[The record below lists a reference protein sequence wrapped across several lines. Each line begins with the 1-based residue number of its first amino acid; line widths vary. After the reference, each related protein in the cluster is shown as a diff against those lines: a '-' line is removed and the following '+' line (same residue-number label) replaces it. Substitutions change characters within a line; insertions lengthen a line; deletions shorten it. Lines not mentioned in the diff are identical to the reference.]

1 MVGLNEATTSQ
12 RAATKPV
19 IIWERVFTILTPR
32 LAALAVDGHP
42 RIDLLVFRRMSGESR
57 SFARRFHFAGRP
69 QQRGDRRLLRS
80 IIAKSGRISEK
91 GGAYLAREGLAP
103 AL

>member
-32 LAALAVDGHP
+32 LAALAVDGR

-57 SFARRFHFAGRP
+57 SFARRFHFAARP
-69 QQRGDRRLLRS
+69 QQRGDRRMLHS

-91 GGAYLAREGLAP
+91 GGAYLAMEGLAP